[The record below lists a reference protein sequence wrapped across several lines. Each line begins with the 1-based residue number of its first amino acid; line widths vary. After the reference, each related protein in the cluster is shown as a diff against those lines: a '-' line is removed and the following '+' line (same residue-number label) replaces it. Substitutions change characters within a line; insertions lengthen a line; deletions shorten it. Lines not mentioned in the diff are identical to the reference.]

1 MAFLEIVLK
10 SDLCVGNGSSSGN
23 TIDQDI
29 CMNEAGIPYIPA
41 RRLKGCLRESANE
54 LLHYGY
60 KGITANDIDSLFGNT
75 YGETGKIIIED
86 AKIKGSDDITRWL
99 FSVRRDLHLSAD
111 FRRMAHPANIVKTF
125 SEIRGQTKMEQGVK
139 VDNSLRYKRV
149 LNHYNPLEN
158 YEKEL
163 SLFAPIYILT
173 GDDTCIGFLKDC
185 FKATRHMGMNRNRG
199 LGNVEIIFHEDDAL
213 VPIVNVSGTSNQGS
227 ESVQISY
234 MIELLSEVTLPGC
247 EEVMTMIPARS
258 VIGAMAATYLGERD
272 ADRTFEDLFLNG
284 KVKWSALTP
293 VIKGMISR
301 QVPNYVMKLKNF
313 DDKIVNVIAEEGNRW
328 KALKPKTMEGCYLVT
343 DETGV
348 SYISVPE
355 IRTQYHNSKNGVG
368 LYVQDSIPAGMI
380 YGGTVEV
387 PSYMQEK
394 VLHLLEKCNFR
405 FGRSKNAQYSTCR
418 LYKSPVVEDGKVR
431 QIATHPGEDIFL
443 ILQTDMALMKYGVSV
458 TDPDEVKA
466 ILGEKLSIEGADD
479 GLDSC
484 TYHTIGGFQ
493 TKWQLQK
500 PQVNV
505 VKAGSVYHFRATT
518 NQISETIQVGEFQ
531 QEGFGRIRVVTKKQL
546 MGERV
551 FFESEIDQRE
561 IAEGFDEKKRMEV
574 LLLTMAGRDAMKR
587 YAREFKFN
595 MAEGE
600 LPAGRLRMM
609 VAEAKDLSDLVKRID
624 SIKTSDVSSENPKGH
639 RDISKQL
646 VEQLYGLKQIDL
658 SRLLPSDDNKLSEAV
673 LNNEKAKEMLLAEW
687 KVPVMQFLHEYHYMK
702 QGEMRDEK
710 NIL

>member
-1 MAFLEIVLK
+1 MAYLEIVLK

-23 TIDQDI
+23 AIDQDI

-41 RRLKGCLRESANE
+41 RRLKGCLRESAKE
-54 LLHYGY
+54 LLHCGY
-60 KGITANDIDSLFGNT
+60 EGITANDIDSLFGNA
-75 YGETGKIIIED
+75 YGENGKIIIED

-111 FRRMAHPANIVKTF
+111 YRRMAHPANIVKAF

-139 VDNSLRYKRV
+139 VDNSLRFKRV

-173 GDDTCIGFLKDC
+173 GDDTCLGFLKDC
-185 FKATRHMGMNRNRG
+185 FKATRHIGMNRNRG

-213 VPIVNVSGTSNQGS
+213 VPVVNVSGTSNQGS
-227 ESVQISY
+227 ENVQISY

-247 EEVMTMIPARS
+247 EEMMTMIPARS
-258 VIGAMAATYLGERD
+258 VIGAMAATYLGDRD
-272 ADRTFEDLFLNG
+272 ADRTFEDLFLSG

-293 VIKGMISR
+293 VINGMISG

-343 DETGV
+343 DKTGV
-348 SYISVPE
+348 SFISASEV
-355 IRTQYHNSKNGVG
+355 RTQYHNSKNGVG

-387 PSYMQEK
+387 PSYMQET

-418 LYKSPVVEDGKVR
+418 LYKSPVVEARKVQ
-431 QIATHPGEDIFL
+431 QIETHPGEDIFL
-443 ILQTDMALMKYGVSV
+443 VLQTDMALMRYGISV
-458 TDPDEVKA
+458 TEPDEVKA
-466 ILGEKLSIEGADD
+466 ILGEMLAIEGVDD

-587 YAREFKFN
+587 YAREFRFD
-595 MAEGE
+595 MAEGEE

-658 SRLLPSDDNKLSEAV
+658 SRLLPSDDNKLSEAI
-673 LNNEKAKEMLLAEW
+673 LNNEKAREMLLAEW
-687 KVPVMQFLHEYHYMK
+687 KVPVIQFLHEYHYMK
-702 QGEMRDEK
+702 
-710 NIL
+710 